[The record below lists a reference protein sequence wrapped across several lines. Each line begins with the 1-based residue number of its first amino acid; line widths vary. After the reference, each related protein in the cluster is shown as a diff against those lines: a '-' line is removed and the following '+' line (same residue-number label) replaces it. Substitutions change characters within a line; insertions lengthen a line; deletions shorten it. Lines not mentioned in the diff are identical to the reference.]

1 MALPL
6 LMIVVGLI
14 LLVWSAG
21 IFVDGA
27 AMISKYMGVPPLL
40 IGMLV
45 IGFGTSAP
53 ELAVSAISALQ
64 NNPGVALGNAYGSNI
79 ANIGLILGITAIIKP
94 IAVESNILKRELP
107 ILFGVTMLAL
117 LLILDGEFSRL
128 DALVQLLTFAGV
140 MVWMA
145 RQTMRQKQ
153 DSLEREIN
161 AELEEKAV
169 SRDQA
174 LIWLLAGLLLLIG
187 SSRAL
192 VWGAVALAQ
201 NLGVSDLIIGLT
213 VIAVGTS
220 LPELASAIAAAR
232 KGQDD
237 LALGNILGSNLFN
250 TLMVVGLAGAI
261 QPMSIP
267 REILHRDWPLMAAL
281 TASMFLLGAGG
292 NQQPSS
298 IRRTHGLTL
307 LAIYFAYTAYLIHS
321 VTVA

>member
-1 MALPL
+1 
-6 LMIVVGLI
+6 MIVVGLI